1 MSFARPLLLLLLILP
16 VLLVWWEW
24 RRRGRPLVLP
34 FDHSQARPRRWLER
48 IVKCH
53 NLVAPLLLAVVI
65 GMLAGPQRTTTPK
78 DERVLTNI
86 EFVLDVSGS
95 MMAPF
100 GDGTRADKAFEA
112 IVDFTSFRK
121 GDAFGL
127 TIFGTEYVH
136 WVPLTK
142 DLTAVRL
149 AAPFLRPEKM
159 PPHMGGT
166 RIGHALQGVQKKMR
180 DLAEGDRMVVLI
192 SDGQSFDLG
201 GGAAQKIGE
210 ELRENGITVFYI
222 HAAEGQPQEETFTL
236 SSLTGGEA
244 FAAGD
249 PSALREVFRRIDEMK
264 PTKLK
269 PAAPDLADWF
279 WPFAVTGLGLVSLQV
294 VGAFR
299 FRFTPW

>member
-1 MSFARPLLLLLLILP
+1 MTFARPFMLLLLILP
-16 VLLVWWEW
+16 VVLVWWEW
-24 RRRGRPLVLP
+24 RRRGNPLVLP
-34 FDHSQARPRRWLER
+34 LDHSQARPRRWLER
-48 IVKCH
+48 MVKCT
-53 NLVAPLLLAVVI
+53 NLLAPLLLSVVI
-65 GMLAGPQRTTTPK
+65 CILAGPQRTTTPR

-95 MMAPF
+95 MMATF

-142 DLTAVRL
+142 DLTALRL

-166 RIGHALQGVQKKMR
+166 RIGHALQAVQKKLR
-180 DLAEGDRMVVLI
+180 QLEDGDRMVVLI
-192 SDGQSFDLG
+192 SDGQSADLG

-210 ELRENGITVFYI
+210 ELRENNISVFYI

-236 SSLTGGEA
+236 ASLTGGEA

-249 PSALREVFRRIDEMK
+249 PSALREVFQRIDAMK

-279 WPFAVTGLGLVSLQV
+279 WPFAIAGLGFLSLQT
-294 VGAFR
+294 VGVFR

>member
-16 VLLVWWEW
+16 VLLIWWEW

-34 FDHSQARPRRWLER
+34 FDHSEAKPRRWLER
-48 IVKCH
+48 VIKCT
-53 NLVAPLLLAVVI
+53 NLLAPLLLAVVI
-65 GMLAGPQRTTTPK
+65 GLLAGPQRTMTPK

-142 DLTAVRL
+142 DLTALRL

-166 RIGHALQGVQKKMR
+166 RIGHALQGVQKKFR

-201 GGAAQKIGE
+201 GGTAQKIGE
-210 ELRENGITVFYI
+210 ELRENNITVFYI

-236 SSLTGGEA
+236 ASLTGGEA

-294 VGAFR
+294 VGAFW

>member
-1 MSFARPLLLLLLILP
+1 MSFAQPFLLLLLILP
-16 VLLVWWEW
+16 VVLVWWEW
-24 RRRGRPLVLP
+24 QRRGRPLVLP
-34 FDHSQARPRRWLER
+34 LDHSRARPRRWLER
-48 IVKCH
+48 VIKCN
-53 NLVAPLLLAVVI
+53 NLLAPILLAVVI
-65 GMLAGPQRTTTPK
+65 CILAGPQRTTTPK

-95 MMAPF
+95 MMATF

-142 DLTAVRL
+142 DLTALRL

-166 RIGHALQGVQKKMR
+166 RIAHALQAVQKKLR
-180 DLAEGDRMVVLI
+180 GLQDGDRMVVLI
-192 SDGQSFDLG
+192 SDGQSFDLS
-201 GGAAQKIGE
+201 GGAAQRLGE
-210 ELRENGITVFYI
+210 ELRENNIAVFYI
-222 HAAEGQPQEETFTL
+222 HAAEGQPQEETFTVA
-236 SSLTGGEA
+236 SLTGGEA

-249 PSALREVFRRIDEMK
+249 PTALREVFQRIDAMK

-279 WPFAVTGLGLVSLQV
+279 WPFALTGLGCLALQA
-294 VGAFR
+294 VGAFG

>member
-1 MSFARPLLLLLLILP
+1 MSFARPFVLLLLILP

-24 RRRGRPLVLP
+24 RRRGHPLVLP
-34 FDHSQARPRRWLER
+34 LDHSQARSRRWLER
-48 IVKCH
+48 TIKC
-53 NLVAPLLLAVVI
+53 LSLLPPLLLAVVI
-65 GMLAGPQRTTTPK
+65 CILAGPQRIITPK

-95 MMAPF
+95 MMTPF

-142 DLTAVRL
+142 DLTALRL

-159 PPHMGGT
+159 PPHMAGT

-180 DLAEGDRMVVLI
+180 DLEQGDRMVVLV
-192 SDGQSFDLG
+192 SDGQSFDLA

-210 ELRENGITVFYI
+210 ELRENNITVFYI

-236 SSLTGGEA
+236 ASLTGGEA
-244 FAAGD
+244 FAAGE
-249 PSALREVFRRIDEMK
+249 PAALREVFRRIDEMK
-264 PTKLK
+264 PAKLR

-279 WPFAVTGLGLVSLQV
+279 WPFTMTGLGLMCVQV

>member
-1 MSFARPLLLLLLILP
+1 MNFAQPWVLLLLIAP
-16 VLLVWWEW
+16 VLLAWWEW

-34 FDHSQARPRRWLER
+34 LDHSQGRSRNWLER
-48 IVKCH
+48 IVKCT
-53 NLVAPLLLAVVI
+53 NLLPPLLLAVCI
-65 GMLAGPQRTTTPK
+65 LILAGPQRLATPE

-86 EFVLDVSGS
+86 EVVLDVSGS
-95 MMAPF
+95 MMAQF

-127 TIFGTEYVH
+127 TIFGTEVVH

-142 DLTAVRL
+142 DLTALRL

-166 RIGHALQGVQKKMR
+166 RIGHALSAVRQR
-180 DLAEGDRMVVLI
+180 LRSREEGDRMVVLI

-201 GGAAQKIGE
+201 GGQAQKIGE
-210 ELRENGITVFYI
+210 ELAADNIAVFYI
-222 HAAEGQPQEETFTL
+222 HAADGEPQNETFTIA
-236 SSLTGGEA
+236 SLTGGQA

-249 PSALREVFRRIDEMK
+249 PQALREVFKRIDAMN
-264 PTKLK
+264 PTRLK
-269 PAAPDLADWF
+269 PSAPEPADWF
-279 WPFAVTGLGLVSLQV
+279 WPFAVTGLGLLGLNVVS
-294 VGAFR
+294 AFR

>member
-1 MSFARPLLLLLLILP
+1 MIFARPFLLLLLILP

-24 RRRGRPLVLP
+24 KRRGRPLVLP
-34 FDHSQARPRRWLER
+34 FDHSQALSRNWLER
-48 IVKCH
+48 MVKCT
-53 NLVAPLLLAVVI
+53 NLLAPLLLAVVI
-65 GMLAGPQRTTTPK
+65 CVLAGPQRTTTPE

-86 EFVLDVSGS
+86 EFVFDVSGS

-142 DLTAVRL
+142 DLTALRL

-159 PPHMGGT
+159 PPHMSGT
-166 RIGHALQGVQKKMR
+166 RIGHALQAVQRKFQQ
-180 DLAEGDRMVVLI
+180 LEEGDRMVVLI
-192 SDGQSFDLG
+192 SDGQSFDLRG
-201 GGAAQKIGE
+201 GVAQKIGE
-210 ELRENGITVFYI
+210 ELQENNITVFYI
-222 HAAEGQPQEETFTL
+222 HTAEGQPQEETFTL
-236 SSLTGGEA
+236 ASLTGGEA

-249 PSALREVFRRIDEMK
+249 PAALREVFQRIDAMK
-264 PTKLK
+264 PAKLK
-269 PAAPDLADWF
+269 PSAPDLADWF
-279 WPFAVTGLGLVSLQV
+279 WPFAVAGLGLVTMQI

>member
-1 MSFARPLLLLLLILP
+1 MSFARPFLLLLLILP
-16 VLLVWWEW
+16 ILLIWWEW
-24 RRRGRPLVLP
+24 RRRGTALVLP

-48 IVKCH
+48 TVKCI
-53 NLVAPLLLAVVI
+53 NLLAPLLLAMVI
-65 GMLAGPQRTTTPK
+65 CILAGPQRTTTPK

-95 MMAPF
+95 MMAQF

-142 DLTAVRL
+142 DLTALRL

-166 RIGHALQGVQKKMR
+166 RIGYALQGVQKKLR
-180 DLAEGDRMVVLI
+180 GLEEGDRMVVLI
-192 SDGQSFDLG
+192 SDGQSADLS

-210 ELRENGITVFYI
+210 ELRENNITVFYI

-236 SSLTGGEA
+236 ASLTGGEA

-249 PSALREVFRRIDEMK
+249 PSALREVFQRIDAMK

-269 PAAPDLADWF
+269 PAAPDVADWF
-279 WPFAVTGLGLVSLQV
+279 WPFALAGLGFLSLQT
-294 VGAFR
+294 VGVFR

>member
-16 VLLVWWEW
+16 VVLVWWEW
-24 RRRGRPLVLP
+24 RRRGMPLVLP
-34 FDHSQARPRRWLER
+34 LDHSGARPRRWLER
-48 IVKCH
+48 ITKGM
-53 NLVAPLLLAVVI
+53 NLVAPLLLAMVI
-65 GMLAGPQRTTTPK
+65 CILAGPQRVTTPK

-100 GDGTRADKAFEA
+100 GDGTRSDKAFDA

-142 DLTAVRL
+142 DLTALRL

-166 RIGHALQGVQKKMR
+166 RIGHALQAVQKKLR
-180 DLAEGDRMVVLI
+180 QLEDGDRMVVLI
-192 SDGQSFDLG
+192 SDGQSFDLA

-210 ELRENGITVFYI
+210 ELRENNITVFYI

-236 SSLTGGEA
+236 ASLTGGEA

-249 PSALREVFRRIDEMK
+249 PAALSEVFQRIDTMK

-279 WPFAVTGLGLVSLQV
+279 WPFTITGLGCLALQT

>member
-1 MSFARPLLLLLLILP
+1 MSFARPFLLLLLILP
-16 VLLVWWEW
+16 VLLIWWEW
-24 RRRGRPLVLP
+24 RRRGHPLVLP
-34 FDHSQARPRRWLER
+34 LDHSQARPRRWLGR
-48 IVKCH
+48 IVKCVS
-53 NLVAPLLLAVVI
+53 LIPPLLLALVI
-65 GMLAGPQRTTTPK
+65 GILAGPQRLTAPK

-95 MMAPF
+95 MMSPF
-100 GDGTRADKAFEA
+100 GDGTRADKAFAA

-142 DLTAVRL
+142 DLTALRL

-166 RIGHALQGVQKKMR
+166 RIGHALQGVQQKMR
-180 DLAEGDRMVVLI
+180 NLTEGDRMVVLI
-192 SDGQSFDLG
+192 SDGESFDLG

-210 ELRENGITVFYI
+210 ELRADNITVFYI

-236 SSLTGGEA
+236 ASLTGGEA

-249 PSALREVFRRIDEMK
+249 PAALREVFRRIDEMK
-264 PTKLK
+264 PTKLQ
-269 PAAPDLADWF
+269 PAAPDVADWF
-279 WPFAVTGLGLVSLQV
+279 RPFALAGLGLLGVQL
-294 VGAFR
+294 VGALR